1 MLRLIVLAIVM
12 AQVVRGQRGGRVL
25 EFEGHRYQ
33 RNMQQYI
40 GGKPF
45 HLFRWNLPDIVE
57 KRGCV
62 RAIHE

>member
-1 MLRLIVLAIVM
+1 M

-33 RNMQQYI
+33 RDMQQYI

-45 HLFRWNLPDIVE
+45 HLFR
-57 KRGCV
+57 
-62 RAIHE
+62 